1 MILTKENYF
10 SADADYEYM
19 GTSQFKQFEKCSA
32 TAMAILRGEYIR
44 EVTVSMLIG
53 SYVDAY
59 FEGSLDK
66 FKTEH
71 PEIFKRDGSLKSEF
85 VHAEQIIERIERDAF
100 FMKQLSG
107 EKQVVMTGTI
117 SGVKVKIKVD
127 SLLPDRIVDLKIMKD
142 FSPIF
147 VEGQGRLPWFEAWRY
162 DLQGAIYQE
171 IVRQNTGE
179 KLPFYLAAATSEKT
193 PNIDVFLIEDDLLEY
208 ELSQFKTN
216 APAYD
221 AMKKGVLYP
230 ERCERCDYCKATKV
244 LSAENII
251 RSGDLINE

>member
-107 EKQVVMTGTI
+107 A
-117 SGVKVKIKVD
+117 S
-127 SLLPDRIVDLKIMKD
+127 SALP
-142 FSPIF
+142 
-147 VEGQGRLPWFEAWRY
+147 
-162 DLQGAIYQE
+162 
-171 IVRQNTGE
+171 
-179 KLPFYLAAATSEKT
+179 
-193 PNIDVFLIEDDLLEY
+193 
-208 ELSQFKTN
+208 
-216 APAYD
+216 
-221 AMKKGVLYP
+221 
-230 ERCERCDYCKATKV
+230 
-244 LSAENII
+244 
-251 RSGDLINE
+251 